1 MRSIQNL
8 IFIRLFSIILI
19 FFGVVSGFTY
29 VLTSEA
35 IKQFAISDASTS
47 LSFIVNNIEGNYKS
61 ELIAIDQIA
70 SLDGFVPFDEK
81 IAQGVVK
88 EFLQLPNIFTTVY
101 FYKVN
106 GDLVFAEKR
115 FSPDPTT
122 YKPKSNFY
130 QKDAQFVALARKVI
144 AERRSVSSDAL
155 FSRSGELY
163 QTYLTPVFD
172 DREKQHVMGI
182 LSGGVFPRLKKIE
195 YLLRGL
201 KLGEDNFILLTDSQG
216 NFITSDGID
225 ERDATGSMKQQA
237 YEAAQHFFKGADA
250 GSHQVFVKQ
259 RLVLGQKSFI
269 VMSLP
274 ITDLKLVVTLGFNM
288 RPIDQKTREL
298 SNRLF
303 FALIVGFLFSLFAS
317 VLVGNRLS
325 KPFREMAHT
334 VNEINI
340 GNFSARTGYKGN
352 DEIGYLSERINTLA
366 EKIEKSE
373 YLGNLWSNEAE
384 LAAQKEIGNEKKA
397 KAREGNENREGEK
410 SSVESVYE
418 NQEDSKS

>member
-250 GSHQVFVKQ
+250 GSRQVFVKQ
-259 RLVLGQKSFI
+259 GLVLGQKSFI

-303 FALIVGFLFSLFAS
+303 FALVVGFLLSLFAS
-317 VLVGNRLS
+317 VFVGGRLS

-340 GNFSARTGYKGN
+340 GNFSARTEYKGN

-384 LAAQKEIGNEKKA
+384 LTAQKEIGEKKA
-397 KAREGNENREGEK
+397 KAREGNEIREGEN
-410 SSVESVYE
+410 S
-418 NQEDSKS
+418 

>member
-1 MRSIQNL
+1 
-8 IFIRLFSIILI
+8 
-19 FFGVVSGFTY
+19 
-29 VLTSEA
+29 
-35 IKQFAISDASTS
+35 
-47 LSFIVNNIEGNYKS
+47 
-61 ELIAIDQIA
+61 
-70 SLDGFVPFDEK
+70 
-81 IAQGVVK
+81 
-88 EFLQLPNIFTTVY
+88 
-101 FYKVN
+101 
-106 GDLVFAEKR
+106 
-115 FSPDPTT
+115 
-122 YKPKSNFY
+122 
-130 QKDAQFVALARKVI
+130 
-144 AERRSVSSDAL
+144 
-155 FSRSGELY
+155 
-163 QTYLTPVFD
+163 
-172 DREKQHVMGI
+172 
-182 LSGGVFPRLKKIE
+182 
-195 YLLRGL
+195 
-201 KLGEDNFILLTDSQG
+201 
-216 NFITSDGID
+216 
-225 ERDATGSMKQQA
+225 MKQQA

>member
-19 FFGVVSGFTY
+19 FFAVVAGFTY

-130 QKDAQFVALARKVI
+130 QKDAQFVALAKKVI
-144 AERRSVSSDAL
+144 TERRSVSSDAL

-172 DREKQHVMGI
+172 DREKQHVIGI

-201 KLGEDNFILLTDSQG
+201 KLGQDNFILLTDSQG

-237 YEAAQHFFKGADA
+237 YEAAQHFFKGTDA
-250 GSHQVFVKQ
+250 GSRQVFVKQ
-259 RLVLGQKSFI
+259 GLVLGQKSFI

-303 FALIVGFLFSLFAS
+303 FALVVGFLLSLFAS
-317 VLVGNRLS
+317 VFVGGRLS

-340 GNFSARTGYKGN
+340 GNFSARTEYKGN

-384 LAAQKEIGNEKKA
+384 LTAQKEIGEKKA
-397 KAREGNENREGEK
+397 KAREGNEIREGEN
-410 SSVESVYE
+410 S
-418 NQEDSKS
+418 